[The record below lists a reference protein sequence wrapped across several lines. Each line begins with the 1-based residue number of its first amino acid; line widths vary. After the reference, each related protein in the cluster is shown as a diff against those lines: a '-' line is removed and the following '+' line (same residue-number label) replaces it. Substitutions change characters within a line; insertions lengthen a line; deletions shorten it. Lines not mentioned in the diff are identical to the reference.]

1 MAFWT
6 APAVATIAS
15 SVISGLGQAKAN
27 KQNIALAREQMDF
40 QERMSNTAVERRMAD
55 LKRSGINPLLAAR
68 YDATSPAGAL
78 TQVQNVGGA
87 AIAGAQQGSSS
98 ALNVAQENLQ
108 REQSKKVEAE
118 TFHEWLKTIETDYNI
133 DKAKADSI
141 IRALN
146 IPEAESMAKFWEQL
160 FKNPDFHTQV
170 RAILAGGV
178 ANQAATVLHV
188 GLDLYNKIVQEDEE
202 FVPGPHNITLPEYE

>member
-68 YDATSPAGAL
+68 YDATSPAG
-78 TQVQNVGGA
+78 
-87 AIAGAQQGSSS
+87 S
-98 ALNVAQENLQ
+98 
-108 REQSKKVEAE
+108 
-118 TFHEWLKTIETDYNI
+118 
-133 DKAKADSI
+133 
-141 IRALN
+141 
-146 IPEAESMAKFWEQL
+146 
-160 FKNPDFHTQV
+160 
-170 RAILAGGV
+170 
-178 ANQAATVLHV
+178 
-188 GLDLYNKIVQEDEE
+188 
-202 FVPGPHNITLPEYE
+202 